1 MARIH
6 SAEPRT
12 GIPREQPMKKT
23 EVFPRV
29 TRLVAVL
36 AAALVTLGPAAALA
50 QDSDA
55 PPEAAPGPVTKVGA
69 NLNISPK
76 RLTFD
81 RAGKSATVYIFNQGS
96 TPAAVDINL
105 IDRVMLPD
113 GQITPA
119 EEAAA
124 KIETKPVADR
134 LQSAKPLLLAT
145 PRRAVLEPG
154 KGQTI
159 RVRVM
164 PGAAAEVA
172 KGEYRTHLTITTIPP
187 KDLGLTAEQ
196 AAGVKPGE
204 LSFTVYSVFGI
215 SIPVIVR
222 LGEADVRAAI
232 DNPRLTW
239 VDVADPKG
247 GAAKR
252 TPVLAFDIVRQG
264 ASSLFGNV
272 EIRSAK
278 SKGKE
283 PIGLARG
290 VGVYTEIDRRAMQIP
305 LTRAP
310 AAGETLEITFTDDD
324 TFPGRV
330 LAKSAYTA
338 P

>member
-1 MARIH
+1 
-6 SAEPRT
+6 
-12 GIPREQPMKKT
+12 MKNADA
-23 EVFPRV
+23 FSRAGWLAP
-29 TRLVAVL
+29 LIA
-36 AAALVTLGPAAALA
+36 AAALAFGPGAALA

-55 PPEAAPGPVTKVGA
+55 TAPDAAATSVTKVGA

-81 RAGKSATVYIFNQGS
+81 RAGKSATVYIFNQG
-96 TPAAVDINL
+96 TTAAAVDIGL
-105 IDRVMLPD
+105 VDRVMLPD

-119 EEAAA
+119 DDAA
-124 KIETKPVADR
+124 TKPATKPIVDR

-164 PGAAAEVA
+164 PGPAETTA

-187 KDLGLTAEQ
+187 KDLGTTAEQ
-196 AAGVKPGE
+196 AAGAKPGE

-222 LGEADVRAAI
+222 LGNPDVRAGI
-232 DNPRLTW
+232 ENPHLTY
-239 VDVADPKG
+239 VDVPASGEAP
-247 GAAKR
+247 AKR
-252 TPVLAFDIVRQG
+252 TPVLDFDIVRQG
-264 ASSLFGNV
+264 SSSLFGNIEV
-272 EIRSAK
+272 RGAK
-278 SKGKE
+278 SKGKD

-305 LTRAP
+305 LSRAP
-310 AAGETLEITFTDDD
+310 TAGESLEISFTDDD
-324 TFPGRV
+324 TSPGHV
-330 LAKSAYTA
+330 LAHSAYTA

>member
-1 MARIH
+1 
-6 SAEPRT
+6 
-12 GIPREQPMKKT
+12 MKNADAFSRAGWLT
-23 EVFPRV
+23 P
-29 TRLVAVL
+29 LIAAAVL
-36 AAALVTLGPAAALA
+36 AFGPGAALA
-50 QDSDA
+50 QDSDDT
-55 PPEAAPGPVTKVGA
+55 AAPAPDAATASVTKVGA

-81 RAGKSATVYIFNQGS
+81 RAGKSATVYIFNQG
-96 TPAAVDINL
+96 TTAAAVDIGL

-119 EEAAA
+119 DDAA
-124 KIETKPVADR
+124 TKPATKPIVDR

-164 PGAAAEVA
+164 PGPAETVA

-187 KDLGLTAEQ
+187 KDLGTTAEQ

-222 LGEADVRAAI
+222 LGNPDVRAGI
-232 DNPRLTW
+232 ENPHLVY
-239 VDVADPKG
+239 VDVPASGETP
-247 GAAKR
+247 AKH
-252 TPVLAFDIVRQG
+252 TPVLDFDIVRQG
-264 ASSLFGNV
+264 SSSLFGNV
-272 EIRSAK
+272 EVRGAK
-278 SKGKE
+278 SRGKD

-290 VGVYTEIDRRAMQIP
+290 VGVYTEIDRRAMQLP
-305 LTRAP
+305 LNRAP
-310 AAGETLEITFTDDD
+310 AAGESLEITFTDDD
-324 TFPGRV
+324 TSPGHV
-330 LAKSAYTA
+330 LAQSAYTA